1 MRVKLSP
8 WSPELQGDE
17 EAMKTTRVIGSS
29 LRAMNRNKLRTFF
42 MMLGTLIGVTA
53 LTVVMALGRGTQ
65 DEVLHGIERM
75 FSGSTIL
82 LNAGSGFVEDGP
94 HGAGPATTLIPADID
109 AIEAEIPAIEMA
121 DRLQGVGWS
130 EVVFEGT
137 ASDIRVLGHSHTS
150 PEVWNRGAGRG
161 SYFSQADVRSAARV
175 AVIGTNSAA
184 ELFGDG
190 DPLGQQIRIGTVPFE
205 VIGVLE
211 PFGIDPHGIDKDNEI
226 HVPYTTVMRRLR
238 NVDYIAASKIMVDP
252 HADLEATV
260 ETIETLLRERHGLAP
275 TDANDFHM
283 ITPMQVQQMVASANT
298 TFGVFLPIVALIAIV
313 AGGVVVANLMLLSVN
328 ERRNEIGLRKA
339 IGARTRDVWWQFVL
353 EATAVT
359 TVGGLLAI
367 GLGFGI
373 VKFVQMHGMEAFTF
387 PWPVTFVGLGV
398 AIVVGLVSGAF
409 PARRAA
415 RMDPIDAL
423 R

>member
-1 MRVKLSP
+1 MKTMRVIS
-8 WSPELQGDE
+8 
-17 EAMKTTRVIGSS
+17 SS

-42 MMLGTLIGVTA
+42 MMLGTLLGVTA

-65 DEVLHGIERM
+65 DEVLRGIERM

-82 LNAGSGFVEDGP
+82 LNAGSGMVEGGP
-94 HGAGPATTLIPADID
+94 HGAGPGTTLIPDDID
-109 AIEAEIPAIEMA
+109 VIETEIPAVQMA
-121 DRLQGVGWS
+121 DRIQDLGWS
-130 EVVFEGT
+130 EVVYDGT
-137 ASDIRVLGHSHTS
+137 ASDVRVLGHSHTS
-150 PEVWNRGAGRG
+150 PEVWNRGADRG
-161 SYFSQADVRSAARV
+161 SYFSAGDVESAARV
-175 AVIGTNSAA
+175 AVIGTNAA
-184 ELFGDG
+184 ADLFDDV
-190 DPLGQQIRIGTVPFE
+190 DPIGKQIRIGTVPFE

-211 PFGIDPHGIDKDNEI
+211 PYGIDPHGNDKDNEI

-252 HADLEATV
+252 NADLDATV
-260 ETIETLLRERHGLAP
+260 EAIEVLLRERHGLAP
-275 TDANDFHM
+275 AIPNDFHM
-283 ITPMQVQQMVASANT
+283 FTPMQVRRMVESANS
-298 TFGVFLPIVALIAIV
+298 TFGVFLPIVALIAIL

-367 GLGFGI
+367 GLGMGI
-373 VKFVQMHGMEAFTF
+373 FKFVQMHGMGGSTF
-387 PWPVTFVGLGV
+387 PWPVTFVGLAV
-398 AIVVGLVSGAF
+398 AVVVGLVSGAF

>member
-1 MRVKLSP
+1 
-8 WSPELQGDE
+8 
-17 EAMKTTRVIGSS
+17 MKTIRVIGSS

-53 LTVVMALGRGTQ
+53 LTVVMALGQGTQ
-65 DEVLHGIERM
+65 NEVLHGFERM

-82 LNAGSGFVEDGP
+82 LNAGSGMVEDGP
-94 HGAGPATTLIPADID
+94 HGAGPATTLIPGDID
-109 AIEAEIPAIEMA
+109 AIESEVAAVEMA
-121 DRLQGVGWS
+121 DRLQVVGWS
-130 EVVFEGT
+130 EVVYDGT
-137 ASDIRVLGHSHTS
+137 TSDIRVLGHAHTS
-150 PEVWNRGAGRG
+150 PEVWNRGVVEG
-161 SYFSQADVRSAARV
+161 SYFSEDDVRSAARV
-175 AVIGTNSAA
+175 AVIGKNSVAD
-184 ELFGDG
+184 LFGDV
-190 DPLGQQIRIGTVPFE
+190 DPIGQQIRIGTVPFE

-226 HVPYTTVMRRLR
+226 HVPYTTVMRRLQ
-238 NVDYIAASKIMVDP
+238 NVDYIATSKIMVDP
-252 HADLEATV
+252 NADLQATV
-260 ETIETLLRERHGLAP
+260 ATIETLLRERHGLAATEP
-275 TDANDFHM
+275 NDFHM
-283 ITPMQVQQMVASANT
+283 ITPMQVQEMVASANS
-298 TFGVFLPIVALIAIV
+298 TFGVFLPTVALIAIL

-367 GLGFGI
+367 GLGVAI
-373 VKFVQMHGMEAFTF
+373 VKFVQMHGMAGLSF
-387 PWPVTFVGLGV
+387 PWSVTLVGLGV
-398 AIVVGLVSGAF
+398 AIVVGLVCGAF

-415 RMDPIDAL
+415 RMDPIEAL

>member
-1 MRVKLSP
+1 
-8 WSPELQGDE
+8 
-17 EAMKTTRVIGSS
+17 MKTTRVIGSS

-53 LTVVMALGRGTQ
+53 LTVVMALGQGTQ

-82 LNAGSGFVEDGP
+82 LNAGSGMVEDGP
-94 HGAGPATTLIPADID
+94 HGAGPATTLTPADID

-121 DRLQGVGWS
+121 DPIQNLGWS
-130 EVVFEGT
+130 EVVYEGT
-137 ASDIRVLGHSHTS
+137 ASDVRVLGHSHAS
-150 PEVWNRGAGRG
+150 PEVWNRGADKG
-161 SYFSQADVRSAARV
+161 SYFSADDVRSAARV
-175 AVIGTNSAA
+175 AVIGTNAA
-184 ELFGDG
+184 ADLFGDV
-190 DPLGQQIRIGTVPFE
+190 DPVGQQIRIGTVPFD

-226 HVPYTTVMRRLR
+226 HVPYTTVMRRLT

-252 HADLEATV
+252 EADLDGTV
-260 ETIETLLRERHGLAP
+260 EAVAALLRSRHGLAASEP
-275 TDANDFHM
+275 DDFRM
-283 ITPMQVQQMVASANT
+283 FTPMQVRRMVASANS
-298 TFGVFLPIVALIAIV
+298 TFGVFLPIVALVAIV

-367 GLGFGI
+367 ALGVGV
-373 VKFVQMHGMEAFTF
+373 VKFAQMHGMAGSEF
-387 PWPVTFVGLGV
+387 PWPVTFLGLGV
-398 AIVVGLVSGAF
+398 AMAVGLVSGVF

>member
-1 MRVKLSP
+1 
-8 WSPELQGDE
+8 
-17 EAMKTTRVIGSS
+17 MKTSRVIGSS

-53 LTVVMALGRGTQ
+53 LTVVMALAQGTQ
-65 DEVLHGIERM
+65 DQVLHGIERM

-82 LNAGSGFVEDGP
+82 LNAGSGMMEGGP
-94 HGAGPATTLIPADID
+94 HGAGPATTLVPADID

-130 EVVFEGT
+130 EVVFDGT
-137 ASDIRVLGHSHTS
+137 ASDVRVLGHSQTS
-150 PEVWNRGAGRG
+150 PEVWNRGADQG
-161 SYFSQADVRSAARV
+161 SYFSEDDVRSAARV
-175 AVIGTNSAA
+175 AVIGTNAVA
-184 ELFGDG
+184 DLFGDT
-190 DPLGQQIRIGTVPFE
+190 DPIGQQIRIGTVPFE

-252 HADLEATV
+252 HADLDATV
-260 ETIETLLRERHGLAP
+260 ETIETLLRERHGLTP
-275 TDANDFHM
+275 TEASDFNM
-283 ITPMQVQQMVASANT
+283 ITPTQVQQMVASTNS
-298 TFGVFLPIVALIAIV
+298 TFGVLLPIVALISII

-328 ERRNEIGLRKA
+328 ERRHEIGLRKA

-359 TVGGLLAI
+359 TVGGLLAV
-367 GLGFGI
+367 GLGVGI
-373 VKFVQMHGMEAFTF
+373 IKFVQMRGMEGFAF
-387 PWPVTFVGLGV
+387 PWPVTLVGLGV
-398 AIVVGLVSGAF
+398 AIAVGLISGAF

>member
-1 MRVKLSP
+1 
-8 WSPELQGDE
+8 
-17 EAMKTTRVIGSS
+17 
-29 LRAMNRNKLRTFF
+29 
-42 MMLGTLIGVTA
+42 
-53 LTVVMALGRGTQ
+53 
-65 DEVLHGIERM
+65 
-75 FSGSTIL
+75 
-82 LNAGSGFVEDGP
+82 
-94 HGAGPATTLIPADID
+94 
-109 AIEAEIPAIEMA
+109 
-121 DRLQGVGWS
+121 
-130 EVVFEGT
+130 
-137 ASDIRVLGHSHTS
+137 
-150 PEVWNRGAGRG
+150 
-161 SYFSQADVRSAARV
+161 
-175 AVIGTNSAA
+175 
-184 ELFGDG
+184 
-190 DPLGQQIRIGTVPFE
+190 
-205 VIGVLE
+205 
-211 PFGIDPHGIDKDNEI
+211 
-226 HVPYTTVMRRLR
+226 
-238 NVDYIAASKIMVDP
+238 
-252 HADLEATV
+252 
-260 ETIETLLRERHGLAP
+260 
-275 TDANDFHM
+275 M
-283 ITPMQVQQMVASANT
+283 ITPMQVQQMVASANR

-387 PWPVTFVGLGV
+387 PWPVRFVGLGV

>member
-82 LNAGSGFVEDGP
+82 LNAGSGCVEDGP

>member
-1 MRVKLSP
+1 
-8 WSPELQGDE
+8 
-17 EAMKTTRVIGSS
+17 MKTTRVIGSS